1 MTVETTELSLPSR
14 IDTIATAAAAVAE
27 FVGRSGI
34 SDDAAFGIDMAV
46 REAVT
51 NAVLHGNRQDEEKT
65 VDIILKSSPDAVE
78 ISVHDQGPGFQPGR
92 SPRSNSPREHLKS
105 LRPWH
110 LFHAQFYGRS
120 RLVDQTRRWY
130 NGAHAQATLIRN
142 CIKEISEMAELNIN
156 ERQAGDVTVLD
167 MSGKITIGE
176 GSVALRTA
184 IRRLLEEGKKRIL
197 LNLAG
202 VGYIDSS
209 GIGELVSSYTAINKE
224 GGQLKLL
231 NLTQKLQD
239 LLTITKLLTVFDVY
253 ENEAEALN
261 SFK

>member
-1 MTVETTELSLPSR
+1 
-14 IDTIATAAAAVAE
+14 
-27 FVGRSGI
+27 
-34 SDDAAFGIDMAV
+34 
-46 REAVT
+46 
-51 NAVLHGNRQDEEKT
+51 
-65 VDIILKSSPDAVE
+65 
-78 ISVHDQGPGFQPGR
+78 
-92 SPRSNSPREHLKS
+92 
-105 LRPWH
+105 
-110 LFHAQFYGRS
+110 
-120 RLVDQTRRWY
+120 
-130 NGAHAQATLIRN
+130 
-142 CIKEISEMAELNIN
+142 MAELNIN

-202 VGYIDSS
+202 VSYIDSS
-209 GIGELVSSYTAINKE
+209 GIGELVSSYTAIGKEE

-231 NLTQKLQD
+231 NLTQKLRD

-253 ENEAEALN
+253 ESEAEALN

>member
-1 MTVETTELSLPSR
+1 
-14 IDTIATAAAAVAE
+14 
-27 FVGRSGI
+27 
-34 SDDAAFGIDMAV
+34 
-46 REAVT
+46 
-51 NAVLHGNRQDEEKT
+51 
-65 VDIILKSSPDAVE
+65 
-78 ISVHDQGPGFQPGR
+78 
-92 SPRSNSPREHLKS
+92 
-105 LRPWH
+105 
-110 LFHAQFYGRS
+110 
-120 RLVDQTRRWY
+120 
-130 NGAHAQATLIRN
+130 
-142 CIKEISEMAELNIN
+142 MAELNIN

-202 VGYIDSS
+202 VSYIDSS
-209 GIGELVSSYTAINKE
+209 GIGELVSSFTAINKE

-231 NLTQKLQD
+231 NLTQKIQD

-253 ENEAEALN
+253 DSEADALN

>member
-1 MTVETTELSLPSR
+1 
-14 IDTIATAAAAVAE
+14 
-27 FVGRSGI
+27 
-34 SDDAAFGIDMAV
+34 
-46 REAVT
+46 
-51 NAVLHGNRQDEEKT
+51 
-65 VDIILKSSPDAVE
+65 
-78 ISVHDQGPGFQPGR
+78 
-92 SPRSNSPREHLKS
+92 
-105 LRPWH
+105 
-110 LFHAQFYGRS
+110 
-120 RLVDQTRRWY
+120 
-130 NGAHAQATLIRN
+130 
-142 CIKEISEMAELNIN
+142 MAELNIN

-176 GSVALRTA
+176 GSVSLRAA

-202 VGYIDSS
+202 VSYIDSS

-231 NLTQKLQD
+231 NLTQKIKD

-253 ENEAEALN
+253 DSEAEALN

>member
-1 MTVETTELSLPSR
+1 
-14 IDTIATAAAAVAE
+14 
-27 FVGRSGI
+27 
-34 SDDAAFGIDMAV
+34 
-46 REAVT
+46 
-51 NAVLHGNRQDEEKT
+51 
-65 VDIILKSSPDAVE
+65 
-78 ISVHDQGPGFQPGR
+78 
-92 SPRSNSPREHLKS
+92 
-105 LRPWH
+105 
-110 LFHAQFYGRS
+110 
-120 RLVDQTRRWY
+120 
-130 NGAHAQATLIRN
+130 
-142 CIKEISEMAELNIN
+142 MAELNIS
-156 ERQAGDVTVLD
+156 ERQGGDVTILD

-202 VGYIDSS
+202 VNYIDSS

-253 ENEAEALN
+253 ESEAEALE